1 MKTAAQQGMPPI
13 APSGWDIK
21 PLLLK
26 KDVGSSWKRN
36 RLLVFPIWRRSPCT
50 DSPAAASSLRVPSLV
65 CVRPRIVVGPS
76 VAARKR
82 KTDDRWGFGSGK
94 TRKQGNAPA
103 VGRCGPT
110 GQGVADLPRGKGLS
124 TVMDRISPAF
134 ALLHLVPSRS
144 SLDTGLHL
152 PYHYPSPPTGYG
164 ARGHITESRTSH
176 KKAVCWL
183 TWHPGASSAPKA
195 VPGRGC
201 L

>member
-1 MKTAAQQGMPPI
+1 MPPI

-82 KTDDRWGFGSGK
+82 KTDDRWGLRK
-94 TRKQGNAPA
+94 RQNPTTRQ
-103 VGRCGPT
+103 
-110 GQGVADLPRGKGLS
+110 
-124 TVMDRISPAF
+124 
-134 ALLHLVPSRS
+134 RS
-144 SLDTGLHL
+144 SGRPLRTYRPRCSGLTAWEGVINGDG
-152 PYHYPSPPTGYG
+152 PDY
-164 ARGHITESRTSH
+164 
-176 KKAVCWL
+176 
-183 TWHPGASSAPKA
+183 
-195 VPGRGC
+195 
-201 L
+201 